1 MKQREW
7 DIRLACQ
14 KLQELEIETQQVLA
28 IERNNQIQ
36 GSFASFPT
44 PQLLKV
50 RSFRSAQFVQL
61 FIKFVPFRQTNS
73 DSKAVSAY
81 FIVAFTKRCQQTVYE
96 HTVSWYVTDS
106 LFNASY
112 SQMFENH
119 DFPAVAVVQ
128 YCVT

>member
-1 MKQREW
+1 LPKYFSGFYPTGSAAPYEKMKQREW

-73 DSKAVSAY
+73 LWFKGGQCIFY
-81 FIVAFTKRCQQTVYE
+81 RCLYQT
-96 HTVSWYVTDS
+96 
-106 LFNASY
+106 L
-112 SQMFENH
+112 
-119 DFPAVAVVQ
+119 PANCLWTYGIMVRYRQFV
-128 YCVT
+128 